1 MGEKSFKKGFLWGG
15 ATAANQIEG
24 AYNEGGR
31 GLANTDFLKYVASN
45 ERRADEASFEQT
57 YASLQEAKAHEDTYI
72 FPKRWGNDFYHH
84 YKEDIALM
92 AEMGFSVFRMSISWS
107 RIFPT
112 GFEEKPNE
120 EGLAF
125 YDKVFDECH
134 KYGIEPLVTMLHYD
148 FPLAVCEKL
157 NGFESRETITL
168 FEKYVRTIV
177 ERYHKK
183 VKYWLTFNE
192 INMSLQSLST
202 CSGAMRD
209 HSLKGLDEEQLTF
222 EVVHNM
228 LLASAKAVI
237 LVHEIAP
244 EALAGNMVWK
254 HVYYPKTV
262 RPEDTLQQIFDMNLN
277 YYFYDIQCKGVVP
290 YYLDRYF
297 EQKNIK
303 RNYSPEDIETLK
315 KGKADFLS
323 FSYYMSNI
331 SEYQGEPMK
340 FTGLLPDQSR
350 NNPYLKMTDWGW
362 SIDPVG
368 LRIALNQLYTR
379 YGLPIFIAEF
389 GIGMYESMD
398 SNHQIHDQG
407 RIEFVEAHLKQ
418 IKEAIKDGVDVFG
431 VTYWG
436 WIDLVSSTTS
446 EMTKRYG
453 FVYVDADDYG
463 KGTYNR
469 YKKDSFY
476 WYKHVI
482 ETNGSEI

>member
-31 GLANTDFLKYVASN
+31 GLANTDFLKYVAPN
-45 ERRADEASFEQT
+45 ERRADEATFEQT

-183 VKYWLTFNE
+183 V
-192 INMSLQSLST
+192 S
-202 CSGAMRD
+202 
-209 HSLKGLDEEQLTF
+209 
-222 EVVHNM
+222 
-228 LLASAKAVI
+228 
-237 LVHEIAP
+237 
-244 EALAGNMVWK
+244 
-254 HVYYPKTV
+254 
-262 RPEDTLQQIFDMNLN
+262 DTRKDFSFDC
-277 YYFYDIQCKGVVP
+277 FK
-290 YYLDRYF
+290 
-297 EQKNIK
+297 
-303 RNYSPEDIETLK
+303 
-315 KGKADFLS
+315 
-323 FSYYMSNI
+323 
-331 SEYQGEPMK
+331 
-340 FTGLLPDQSR
+340 
-350 NNPYLKMTDWGW
+350 
-362 SIDPVG
+362 
-368 LRIALNQLYTR
+368 
-379 YGLPIFIAEF
+379 
-389 GIGMYESMD
+389 
-398 SNHQIHDQG
+398 
-407 RIEFVEAHLKQ
+407 
-418 IKEAIKDGVDVFG
+418 
-431 VTYWG
+431 
-436 WIDLVSSTTS
+436 
-446 EMTKRYG
+446 
-453 FVYVDADDYG
+453 
-463 KGTYNR
+463 
-469 YKKDSFY
+469 
-476 WYKHVI
+476 
-482 ETNGSEI
+482 